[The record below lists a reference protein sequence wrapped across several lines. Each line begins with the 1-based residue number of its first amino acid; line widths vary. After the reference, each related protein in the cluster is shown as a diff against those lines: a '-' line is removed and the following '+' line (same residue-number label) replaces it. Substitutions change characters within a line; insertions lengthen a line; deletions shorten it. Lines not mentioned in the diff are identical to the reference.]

1 MPKKVRPNDIDFLL
15 IKITSNKGSRNEVH
29 FSPIEIKWNANYV
42 LILDHLWIINLFK
55 KTLKQIR
62 NVFKKTLGGQLS
74 FHLIFRFTVF
84 QILKLYSIQEGVYKK
99 ISN

>member
-42 LILDHLWIINLFK
+42 LILDHL
-55 KTLKQIR
+55 
-62 NVFKKTLGGQLS
+62 
-74 FHLIFRFTVF
+74 
-84 QILKLYSIQEGVYKK
+84 
-99 ISN
+99 